1 MKNLFFML
9 FVIVALCACTST
21 HEMSHG
27 VQQQDTLV
35 VDSVMTL
42 SGNLIIGHEVRSFA
56 PDGDSLVYWIIDRS
70 GTLKAL
76 YDSAVGID
84 ASPYTPVRAELRVI
98 DKGKSN
104 EGFAA
109 DYDGVYEVVEIV
121 EIENVEKG
129 IRS

>member
-9 FVIVALCACTST
+9 FVIVALCACTNT
-21 HEMSHG
+21 HEKSQG

-98 DKGKSN
+98 DKPQ
-104 EGFAA
+104 
-109 DYDGVYEVVEIV
+109 
-121 EIENVEKG
+121 
-129 IRS
+129 IRN